1 MPVWD
6 SLYKVKLVGKNYIY
20 KLSTSIG
27 KSKLFIIL
35 DLIYSFEAMG
45 DCNGKISKDVEIQ
58 HQCTSKCFGNLLVS
72 LIQTPLKKTEV
83 FPTVFKE

>member
-1 MPVWD
+1 
-6 SLYKVKLVGKNYIY
+6 
-20 KLSTSIG
+20 
-27 KSKLFIIL
+27 
-35 DLIYSFEAMG
+35 MG